1 MKNLIYW
8 SPFISNVGT
17 VKSCLN
23 SALAFNKFSKKDFNV
38 KIINVFG
45 EWNDHLDV
53 IKKNN
58 IEVINFFPNLSK
70 FVPSSG
76 YIKSR
81 LAYIFIFLI
90 SFFPLLNLLKKE
102 KNSYFIAHLIT
113 SLPLFLNLIFNFNCK
128 MILRISGFPKLNILR
143 KFFWKISS
151 KKIFLTTCPT
161 IELKE
166 KLIKTNLFDHSKLK
180 FLPDA
185 IINIED
191 FLNKKNIKYDIPTKK
206 KFILSVGRLT
216 RQKNYEY
223 LIKEV
228 SFFLKKNLDYDLLI
242 IGDGEDKKKLKNLIN
257 DLDLNERIF
266 LLGHIGNPYYFMK
279 KASVF
284 ILASLWE
291 EVGFVIV
298 EAALSNLAII
308 SSDCPNGPKEFLGNG
323 SGGYLF
329 KTNIKNSL
337 NKILNDLNYNQFI
350 NKRIFAKKNALKYTR
365 FRHHIEFKK
374 LLSF

>member
-45 EWNDHLDV
+45 EWNNYLDV

-58 IEVINFFPNLSK
+58 IEVINFFPYLVK
-70 FVPSSG
+70 FIPSSG

-90 SFFPLLNLLKKE
+90 SLFPLYNLLKKE

-128 MILRISGFPKLNILR
+128 MILRISGFPKFNIFR
-143 KFFWKISS
+143 KFFWYIAS
-151 KKIFLTTCPT
+151 KKIFLITCPT
-161 IELKE
+161 VELKE
-166 KLIKTNLFDHSKLK
+166 KLTNFNLFDHNKLK

-185 IINIED
+185 IINIQD
-191 FLNKKNIKYDIPTKK
+191 FIKKKSLIHDIPTKK

-223 LIKEV
+223 LINEANL
-228 SFFLKKNLDYDLLI
+228 FLKKNLDYDLLI
-242 IGDGEDKKKLKNLIN
+242 LGDGEDKEKLKNLIN
-257 DLDLNERIF
+257 SLNLNDRIF
-266 LLGHIGNPYYFMK
+266 LLGHIDNPYYFMK
-279 KASVF
+279 KASIF
-284 ILASLWE
+284 ILSSLWE

-298 EAALSNLAII
+298 EAALSNLVII
-308 SSDCPNGPKEFLGNG
+308 SSDCPNGPKEFLDNG
-323 SGGYLF
+323 HGGYLF
-329 KTNIKNSL
+329 KTNTKNSL
-337 NKILNDLNYNQFI
+337 NKILNDLNYHQFSD
-350 NKRIFAKKNALKYTR
+350 KRILAKKNSLKYTR

>member
-45 EWNDHLDV
+45 EWNNHLDV

-58 IEVINFFPNLSK
+58 IEIINFFPNLVK
-70 FVPSSG
+70 FIPSSG

-143 KFFWKISS
+143 KFFWKIAT
-151 KKIFLTTCPT
+151 KKIFLITCPT

-166 KLIKTNLFDHSKLK
+166 KLIETNLFDHSKLK

-216 RQKNYEY
+216 KQKNYEY
-223 LIKEV
+223 LINEV

-242 IGDGEDKKKLKNLIN
+242 LGDGEDKKKLKNLIN

-279 KASVF
+279 KASIF

-298 EAALSNLAII
+298 EAALSNLVII

-329 KTNIKNSL
+329 KTNNKNSL

-350 NKRIFAKKNALKYTR
+350 NKRIFAKKNTLKYTR

>member
-23 SALAFNKFSKKDFNV
+23 SALAFNKFSKKDFNI

-45 EWNDHLDV
+45 EWNNHIDV

-58 IEVINFFPNLSK
+58 IEVINFFPNLVK
-70 FVPSSG
+70 FIPSSG

-128 MILRISGFPKLNILR
+128 MILRISGFPKLNFFR
-143 KFFWKISS
+143 KFFWKIAS
-151 KKIFLTTCPT
+151 KKVFLITCPT

-166 KLIKTNLFDHSKLK
+166 KLTNFNLFDRNKLK

-185 IINIED
+185 IINIQD
-191 FLNKKNIKYDIPTKK
+191 FINKKSVIHDIPTKK

-223 LIKEV
+223 LINEANL
-228 SFFLKKNLDYDLLI
+228 FLKKNLDYDLLI
-242 IGDGEDKKKLKNLIN
+242 LGDGEDKEKLKNLIN
-257 DLDLNERIF
+257 NLNLNDRIF
-266 LLGHIGNPYYFMK
+266 LLGHIDNPYYFMK
-279 KASVF
+279 KASIF
-284 ILASLWE
+284 ILSSLWE

-298 EAALSNLAII
+298 EAALSNLVII
-308 SSDCPNGPKEFLGNG
+308 SSDCPNGPKEFLDNG
-323 SGGYLF
+323 YGGYLF
-329 KTNIKNSL
+329 KSNIKNSL
-337 NKILNDLNYNQFI
+337 NKILNDLNYNQFSD
-350 NKRIFAKKNALKYTR
+350 KRILAKKNALKYTR

>member
-45 EWNDHLDV
+45 EWNNYLDV

-58 IEVINFFPNLSK
+58 IEVINFFPYLVK
-70 FVPSSG
+70 FIPSSG

-90 SFFPLLNLLKKE
+90 SLFPLYNLLKKE

-128 MILRISGFPKLNILR
+128 MILRISGFPKLNIFR
-143 KFFWKISS
+143 KFFWYIAS
-151 KKIFLTTCPT
+151 KKIFLITCPT
-161 IELKE
+161 VELKE
-166 KLIKTNLFDHSKLK
+166 KLTNFNLFDHNKLK

-185 IINIED
+185 IINIQD
-191 FLNKKNIKYDIPTKK
+191 FIKKKSLIHDIPTKK

-223 LIKEV
+223 LINEANL
-228 SFFLKKNLDYDLLI
+228 FLKKNLDYDLLI
-242 IGDGEDKKKLKNLIN
+242 LGDGEDKEKLKNLIN
-257 DLDLNERIF
+257 SLNLNDRIF
-266 LLGHIGNPYYFMK
+266 LLGHIDNPYYFMK
-279 KASVF
+279 KASIF
-284 ILASLWE
+284 ILSSLWE

-298 EAALSNLAII
+298 EAALSNLVII
-308 SSDCPNGPKEFLGNG
+308 SSDCPNGPKEFLDNG
-323 SGGYLF
+323 HGGYLF
-329 KTNIKNSL
+329 KTNTKNSL
-337 NKILNDLNYNQFI
+337 NKILNDLNYHQFSD
-350 NKRIFAKKNALKYTR
+350 KRILAKKNSLKYTR

>member
-17 VKSCLN
+17 IKSCLN
-23 SALAFNKFSKKDFNV
+23 SAIAFNKFSKKDFNV

-45 EWNDHLDV
+45 EWNKHLDV
-53 IKKNN
+53 IERNN
-58 IEVINFFPNLSK
+58 IEVINFFPNLVK
-70 FVPSSG
+70 FIPSSG

-81 LAYIFIFLI
+81 LAYIFIFSI

-113 SLPLFLNLIFNFNCK
+113 SLPLFLNLIFNFNSK
-128 MILRISGFPKLNILR
+128 IILRISGFPKLNILR

-151 KKIFLTTCPT
+151 KKIFLITCPT

-166 KLIKTNLFDHSKLK
+166 KLTNFNLFDHNKLK

-185 IINIED
+185 IINIQD
-191 FLNKKNIKYDIPTKK
+191 FINKKNIKHDIPTKK

-223 LIKEV
+223 LINEA
-228 SFFLKKNLDYDLLI
+228 SIFLKKNLDYDLLI
-242 IGDGEDKKKLKNLIN
+242 LGDGEDKEKLKNLIN
-257 DLDLNERIF
+257 NLNLNDRIF
-266 LLGHIGNPYYFMK
+266 LLGHIDNPYYFMK
-279 KASVF
+279 KASIF
-284 ILASLWE
+284 ILSSLWE

-298 EAALSNLAII
+298 EAALSNLVII
-308 SSDCPNGPKEFLGNG
+308 SSDCPNGPKEFLDNG
-323 SGGYLF
+323 YGGYLF

-337 NKILNDLNYNQFI
+337 NKILNDLNYNQFYD
-350 NKRIFAKKNALKYTR
+350 KRILAKKSALKYTR
-365 FRHHIEFKK
+365 FRHYIEFKK
-374 LLSF
+374 LL

>member
-23 SALAFNKFSKKDFNV
+23 SALAFNKFSKKNFNV

-45 EWNDHLDV
+45 EWNPHLDL

-58 IEVINFFPNLSK
+58 IEVINFYPNIAK
-70 FVPSSG
+70 FIPSSG

-81 LAYIFIFLI
+81 LAYVFIFLI

-102 KNSYFIAHLIT
+102 KNSFFIAHLIT

-128 MILRISGFPKLNILR
+128 IILRISGFPKLNILR
-143 KFFWKISS
+143 KFFWKITS

-161 IELKE
+161 EELKE
-166 KLIKTNLFDHSKLK
+166 KLINSKLFDNSKLK

-185 IINIED
+185 IINIQD
-191 FLNKKNIKYDIPTKK
+191 FINKKNIKYNIPTKK

-223 LIKEV
+223 LINEL
-228 SFFLKKNLDYDLLI
+228 SLFLKKNLDYDFLI
-242 IGDGEDKKKLKNLIN
+242 LGDGEDKKMLKNLIN
-257 DLDLNERIF
+257 DLNLNDRIF
-266 LLGHIGNPYYFMK
+266 LLGHVDNPFYFMK
-279 KASVF
+279 KASIF

-298 EAALSNLAII
+298 EAALSNLLIV

-323 SGGYLF
+323 SGGFLF

-337 NKILNDLNYNQFI
+337 NKILNDLNYNQLSD
-350 NKRIFAKKNALKYTR
+350 KRILAKKNVLKYTR
-365 FRHHIEFKK
+365 FRHHLEFKK